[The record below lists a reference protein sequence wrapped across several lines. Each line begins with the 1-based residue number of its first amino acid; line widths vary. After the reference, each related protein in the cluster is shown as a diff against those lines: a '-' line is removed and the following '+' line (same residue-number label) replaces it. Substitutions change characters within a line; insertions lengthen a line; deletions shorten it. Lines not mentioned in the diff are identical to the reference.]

1 MTLRPFE
8 DLRRPLM
15 VSIVITAVSLVGQ
28 TLAPNYAVFL
38 AFYFL
43 LGIPHGSVFPMATV
57 LIARASS
64 VEERLALNSY
74 FMAYNN
80 FLFIVVPP
88 VAGLLSDFIG
98 LSEAFA
104 SLVIVVIAFSLP
116 LAKYMRMPFF
126 TSASER
132 RQG

>member
-1 MTLRPFE
+1 
-8 DLRRPLM
+8 
-15 VSIVITAVSLVGQ
+15 
-28 TLAPNYAVFL
+28 
-38 AFYFL
+38 
-43 LGIPHGSVFPMATV
+43 MATV

-126 TSASER
+126 TSASGR